1 MLQITPRCP
10 KCSHSLVHEG
20 EMYYCTFPDCLEFFS
35 VHELVHQ
42 WGFDVADLYGKVMYT
57 NFPEPI
63 QEFHFD
69 YVSAEPMWLNES
81 ERIYGY
87 EFVNEML
94 YGIGAH
100 DDYQDLL
107 NTYECAR

>member
-1 MLQITPRCP
+1 MAKSNPFCP
-10 KCSHSLVHEG
+10 KCSYMMFEIVKSEFVCTKCGNTFSLE
-20 EMYYCTFPDCLEFFS
+20 
-35 VHELVHQ
+35 ELVTQ
-42 WGFDVADLYGKVMYT
+42 WGFDAADLYGKIMYT

-94 YGIGAH
+94 YGLEAY

-107 NTYECAR
+107 NTYECAK